1 MINSVT
7 SQNLENGFVP
17 HATHTVM
24 MENLLS
30 FQTIFVCHFGT
41 NKKNDSILQLNDDKK
56 TNNQFKNG
64 YREGERETQ
73 EGRDMRIYV

>member
-1 MINSVT
+1 MK
-7 SQNLENGFVP
+7 NGFVP

-30 FQTIFVCHFGT
+30 FQTILVCHFGT
-41 NKKNDSILQLNDDKK
+41 HKKNDSILQLNNNNK

-64 YREGERETQ
+64 HREGEREMQ
-73 EGRDMRIYV
+73 EEGDMGIYVYV